1 MCRGPSTAQAAP
13 LLALLALAS
22 CEAVSGSN
30 PAAPADREAAGRR
43 PAEDGASGID
53 WQLESGFGAEAAWV
67 RPHLEASARVLIR
80 LLGSEQR
87 PPPVRI
93 AVTLEHDPEADTLS
107 GWATSEG
114 VGFRSDQWPE
124 DSWRLWITTH
134 ELTNLLAAHYACG
147 GGFPSDWWSN
157 GRSPF
162 PVYVTGLVLQEL
174 DHPEVAA
181 WLRASNASQPDHEL
195 YWHLHERHGFEL
207 FADALAMLR
216 HDGVDLGEI
225 EPPWPWPSARRS
237 TYTVAYLSLAAGED
251 LTATVASFGV
261 GREPPDW
268 RDNHLQIPFEEY
280 TLDPAEVAAVMRER
294 EQLFGAG
301 GAALSPVG
309 VRVARGSSEEL
320 ERARERFRA
329 GR

>member
-1 MCRGPSTAQAAP
+1 MCRGTSAAQAGA
-13 LLALLALAS
+13 ALLALAS
-22 CEAVSGSN
+22 CGAVSGSN
-30 PAAPADREAAGRR
+30 RAAPAERAAEPAGRLL
-43 PAEDGASGID
+43 ADAGASGID
-53 WQLESGFGAEAAWV
+53 WRFESGFGDEAEWV

-87 PPPVRI
+87 PPPTRI

-107 GWATSEG
+107 GWATSDG

-124 DSWRLWITTH
+124 DSWRLWISTH
-134 ELTNLLAAHYACG
+134 ELTNLFAAHYACG

-162 PVYVTGLVLQEL
+162 PIYVTGLVLQEL

-181 WLRASNASQPDHEL
+181 WLRALNASQPDHEL

-251 LTATVASFGV
+251 LTATVSSFGV

-280 TLDPAEVAAVMRER
+280 TLDPAEVAAVMRAR
-294 EQLFGAG
+294 EQLFGT
-301 GAALSPVG
+301 
-309 VRVARGSSEEL
+309 RGSSEEL
-320 ERARERFRA
+320 ERAREAFRA